1 MPAVNFQ
8 AWLDR
13 VGDSFFDAD
22 FATYRDAVLLP
33 LTVATRDET
42 HIVSDEAQL
51 QQGFTAW
58 IDMMEGAGIDTMI
71 RTSRDVEQ
79 LGPELIVGRY
89 ETELLRG
96 GKRMVE
102 PFASSMQLRLG
113 GDGTWRCFIVASGFG
128 AASGWPMD
136 RPK

>member
-8 AWLDR
+8 HWLDR
-13 VGDSFFDAD
+13 VGQSFFDRD
-22 FATYRDAVLLP
+22 FALYNDAVLLP

-51 QQGFTAW
+51 LQGFTSW
-58 IDMMEGAGIDTMI
+58 IDMMAGFGVDAMI
-71 RTSRDVEQ
+71 RTSRNVEP
-79 LGPELIVGRY
+79 LGPDLIVGRY

-96 GKRMVE
+96 GKRVVE
-102 PFASSMQLRLG
+102 PFASSMQLLRG
-113 GDGTWRCFIVASGFG
+113 ADGKWRCFSVASGFG